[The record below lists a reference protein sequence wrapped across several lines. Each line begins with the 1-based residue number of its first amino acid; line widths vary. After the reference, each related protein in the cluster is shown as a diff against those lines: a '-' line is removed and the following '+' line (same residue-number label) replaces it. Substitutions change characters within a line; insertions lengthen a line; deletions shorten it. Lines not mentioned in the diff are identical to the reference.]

1 MALDPFDTR
10 ALVASINSSELIQPL
25 GFLKSLFFKGEEIS
39 ETAHVDFDVK
49 IAPRTLANFID
60 PNLEAD
66 LVDKIGYSAKSYRPP
81 YIKEKWTLDPS
92 IFMERGFGRHI
103 YMPPN
108 ARGQSRVQA
117 KISEIIVEGLH
128 RIVNKC
134 EWMCAQVLTT
144 GQLVVS
150 GKGVS
155 TTLDFEMPA
164 SNILG
169 TADLTNAV
177 GWDDTNSSPLTDLIN
192 VDQII
197 QQGYSGHKIDVAVMG
212 LDAANA
218 FMNHAEIKGVDSV
231 FDTRR
236 VDLGMI
242 EPRKM
247 GDGVV
252 YLGHLRDPDI
262 DLYKYSGYYT
272 DENGVS
278 QTVMPTDKVIVG
290 STQAANAMAYGAIY
304 DIEKTGSAGY
314 TTNNGMLYVGKYFA
328 KSWVKEDPSLRI
340 FSIQCAPLSVLK
352 EPHAFVVATVL

>member
-1 MALDPFDTR
+1 MAINPFDTR
-10 ALVASINSSELIQPL
+10 ALVASINSSELIEPL

-39 ETAHVDFDVK
+39 ETVYCDFDVK
-49 IAPRTLANFID
+49 IAPRTLANFVD

-92 IFMERGFGRHI
+92 IFMDRGFGRHI

-108 ARGQSRVQA
+108 ARGQSRVQS
-117 KISEIIVEGLH
+117 KISEIIAEGLK

-134 EWMCAQVLTT
+134 EWMCAEVLTT

-164 SNILG
+164 SHILG

-177 GWDDTNSSPLTDLIN
+177 GWDNGSSSPLTDLIN

-197 QQGYSGHKIDVAVMG
+197 QQGYSGRKIDVAVMG
-212 LDAANA
+212 LGAANA
-218 FMNHAEIKGVDSV
+218 FMNNAEVKGVDNV

-247 GDGVV
+247 QDGVV

-278 QTVMPTDKVIVG
+278 QTVMPSDKVIVG
-290 STQAANAMAYGAIY
+290 STQAMNAMAYGAIY
-304 DIEKTGSAGY
+304 DIEKTGSPGY
-314 TTNNGMLYVGKYFA
+314 TTDNSMLYVGKYFA
-328 KSWVKEDPSLRI
+328 KSWIKEDPSLRV
-340 FSIQCAPLSVLK
+340 FMIQCAPLSVLK
-352 EPHAFVVATVL
+352 EPHAFVSMTVL